1 MQLAYNKATLDLETY
16 VKPKMRNWILVGI
29 AEGTAGY
36 NTLSGHMENAKS
48 SGADDHLYDK
58 ERLAFYAKGTI
69 KGEWLLT
76 MAYDSAKQR
85 TGVAGNALFQ
95 TIDPNTYYT
104 LYGDATAQGYDA
116 ASQSKLYLK
125 IERDQFYAMYGDF
138 NTGLTVTE
146 LSRYSRSMTGIK
158 SEFRSKNLEVTA
170 FGSETGQSFVKDEI
184 RGDGTSGLYR
194 LSRKGIVL
202 NSDKI
207 TIESHDRFHSEI
219 ITDSRQLSRFIDYNI
234 DYDTGAIFFKSP
246 VPSKDEQLNPVFI
259 VVDYEI
265 TNAGGEALTYG
276 GRAGTTLLNGRV
288 KAGAT
293 YVHEGQVSG
302 DSNLYGV
309 DAGMQLGP
317 GTRARAEFATTTTDL
332 GTTKTNGNAWLAEI
346 THTDK
351 NFDGRAYYREQES
364 GFGLGQQQGSET
376 GTRKYGVDGAYKLNQ
391 QLSVGGQAYRQY
403 NLATDAVRDF
413 IESVATYTDKQYSGR
428 AGLRYANDSLEDGS
442 NNTSIQATAG
452 GSWKT
457 LNQRLTLR
465 ADHEQSL
472 FNNNNNTDF
481 PTRSIFGVDYQVT
494 KETLLFAQE
503 ELTYGAAA
511 NTSTTRVGMKTTPWS
526 GGTVASSVVN
536 EMKENN
542 ERTFANVGLAQK
554 WQVTPQ
560 WAVDGGLD
568 HNQTIRKKTGYSL
581 YNPRLCPAGIRR

>member
-1 MQLAYNKATLDLETY
+1 MKA
-16 VKPKMRNWILVGI
+16 
-29 AEGTAGY
+29 
-36 NTLSGHMENAKS
+36 
-48 SGADDHLYDK
+48 
-58 ERLAFYAKGTI
+58 
-69 KGEWLLT
+69 
-76 MAYDSAKQR
+76 
-85 TGVAGNALFQ
+85 
-95 TIDPNTYYT
+95 
-104 LYGDATAQGYDA
+104 
-116 ASQSKLYLK
+116 
-125 IERDQFYAMYGDF
+125 
-138 NTGLTVTE
+138 
-146 LSRYSRSMTGIK
+146 
-158 SEFRSKNLEVTA
+158 
-170 FGSETGQSFVKDEI
+170 
-184 RGDGTSGLYR
+184 
-194 LSRKGIVL
+194 
-202 NSDKI
+202 
-207 TIESHDRFHSEI
+207 HDRFHSEI
-219 ITDSRQLSRFIDYNI
+219 ITDSRQLSRFIDYSI

-246 VPSKDEQLNPVFI
+246 VPSRDEKLNPVFI

-364 GFGLGQQQGSET
+364 GFGLGQQKGSET

-413 IESVATYTDKQYSGR
+413 IESVATYTEKQYSGR

-442 NNTSIQATAG
+442 NNTSIQATVG

-465 ADHEQSL
+465 ADHDQSL

-511 NTSTTRVGMKTTPWS
+511 NTNTTRVGVKTTPWS

-536 EMKENN
+536 DMRENS

-554 WQVTPQ
+554 WQVNPQ

-581 YNPRLCPAGIRR
+581 YNPIYVPPASGGESFTAVSLGANYTERKLIWSNRVEYRNSDTDDKWGIISGLINEQGLNWGWTARLQTCTIPSRPAAAAEPLAISVSVLPIAHRSPNG